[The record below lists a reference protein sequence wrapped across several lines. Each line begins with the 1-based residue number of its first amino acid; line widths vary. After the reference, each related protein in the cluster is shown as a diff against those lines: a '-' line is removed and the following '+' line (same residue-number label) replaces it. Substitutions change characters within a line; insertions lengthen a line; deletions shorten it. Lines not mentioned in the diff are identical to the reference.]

1 MDKCAS
7 SRLISP
13 VPRLRL
19 DLLVAHDAPMDPD
32 ALRDEAAR
40 QLGVQTERVEA
51 VKLHKR
57 ALDARRRL
65 EVPTWRL
72 TVDADVR
79 GPVDRARARGRF
91 EPTPPEAPRL
101 VSPRVHA
108 PSARCVVV
116 GAGPAGLFAA
126 WHLAEMGAKVT
137 LVERG
142 KPVETRAR
150 DFGLFRGRGVLNP
163 ESNLCFGEGGAGT
176 YSDGKLYTRKNDV
189 LVREVYERFVA
200 TGAPPSILVDAK
212 PHIGTNK
219 LFRMLQ
225 RIRAELLSH
234 GVELLFERRVE
245 RLCVESGRVT
255 GVALHTGHVVPADH
269 VVLAVGH
276 SAHDTFRALLAQGV
290 PMEPKPFAVGVR
302 IEHPQSLIDDAQYR
316 CGRERPST
324 LPPADYRLTDT
335 KDGVGVYSFCMC
347 PGGMIVPTAT
357 VPNTVVVN
365 GMSTARRSS
374 RFANSGLVVSVSLD
388 ELARQGFGRGPLA
401 GVEFQHR
408 LESLAFQHGG
418 GTYFAPAVRADHFL
432 AKKTSPELADTH
444 FRPGLTPA
452 DLRDVLPA
460 FVTQG
465 LERGLRRFAGQIKG
479 YAGASANLIA
489 VESRTSSPIRIPRDE
504 RTMEVPGFAGLAV
517 AGEGPGYA
525 GGIVSAAVDGLKVA
539 QAILQRVAAD
549 RAARP

>member
-1 MDKCAS
+1 MN
-7 SRLISP
+7 
-13 VPRLRL
+13 
-19 DLLVAHDAPMDPD
+19 PD
-32 ALRDEAAR
+32 ALRDEVAR
-40 QLGVQTERVEA
+40 QLGVVDAAVEE
-51 VKLHKR
+51 VRLHKR

-65 EVPTWRL
+65 KVPTWRL

-79 GPVDRARARGRF
+79 GPVDRSRARTAF
-91 EPTPPEAPRL
+91 EPTPAEAPRL
-101 VSPRVHA
+101 VSPRVPGA
-108 PSARCVVV
+108 DARVVVV

-126 WHLAEMGAKVT
+126 WHLAEMGAQVT
-137 LVERG
+137 LIERG

-150 DFGLFRGRGVLNP
+150 DFGRFRGRGILDP

-225 RIRAELLSH
+225 RIRAELISH
-234 GVELLFERRVE
+234 GVTLMFERRVE
-245 RLCVESGRVT
+245 KLVVDGGRVT
-255 GVALHTGHVVPADH
+255 GVELHTQETVSADH
-269 VVLAVGH
+269 VVLAFGH
-276 SAHDTFRALLAQGV
+276 SAHDTFRALLEQGL

-316 CGRERPST
+316 CGTERPST
-324 LPPADYRLTDT
+324 LPAADYKVSDT
-335 KDGVGVYSFCMC
+335 EGGVGVYSFCMC

-357 VPNTVVVN
+357 TPGTVVVN

-388 ELARQGFGRGPLA
+388 ELERQGFGRTPLS
-401 GVEFQHR
+401 GVEFQHQI
-408 LESLAFQHGG
+408 ETAAFRHGG
-418 GTYFAPAVRADHFL
+418 GNYFAPAVRADLFL
-432 AKKTSPELADTH
+432 KRKTSPELADTH
-444 FRPGLTPA
+444 FRPGLTAA
-452 DLRDVLPA
+452 DLREVLPA
-460 FVTQG
+460 FVCSG
-465 LERGLRRFAGQIKG
+465 LERGLRKFGGQIKG
-479 YAGASANLIA
+479 YAGSSANLIA
-489 VESRTSSPIRIPRDE
+489 VESRTSSPIRIPRNE
-504 RTMEVPGFAGLAV
+504 VTMEVPGFAGLSV

-539 QAILQRVAAD
+539 QAILQRVAAT
-549 RAARP
+549 AAK